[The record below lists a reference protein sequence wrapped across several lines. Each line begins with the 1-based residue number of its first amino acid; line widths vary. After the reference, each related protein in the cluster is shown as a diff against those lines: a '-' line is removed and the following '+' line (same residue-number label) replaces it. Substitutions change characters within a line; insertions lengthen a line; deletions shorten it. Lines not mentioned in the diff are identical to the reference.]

1 MGRLT
6 QWVLIEADVAVRRMS
21 HDQKVRLAD
30 EIHAQQ
36 PNMLASILV
45 LPQMGVDMAQLEV
58 ALHVLFVTFQAMKL
72 SGHPWPLATED
83 IQDGCLQR
91 LTASARFT
99 EGLPQELATKLVE
112 QFHTEHAERYLLAF
126 VYGWLGDNDL
136 MAVRTEAEKYL
147 MLGALNQVEC
157 VAFVGGVESTR
168 QRAGLAGRQDGMAG
182 RSRWARSR
190 HR

>member
-6 QWVLIEADVAVRRMS
+6 QWVVIEADIAVRRMR

-30 EIHAQQ
+30 EIYAQQ
-36 PNMLASILV
+36 PNMLAAILA

-72 SGHPWPLATED
+72 SGHPWPLVTED

-91 LTASARFT
+91 LTARARFT
-99 EGLPQELATKLVE
+99 EGLPQELATKVVE

-126 VYGWLGDNDL
+126 VYSWLGDNDL

-147 MLGALNQVEC
+147 MLGALNLVEC
-157 VAFVGGVESTR
+157 VAFVGAVEPTR
-168 QRAGLAGRQDGMAG
+168 
-182 RSRWARSR
+182 
-190 HR
+190 

>member
-6 QWVLIEADVAVRRMS
+6 QWVVIEADVAVRRMS

-45 LPQMGVDMAQLEV
+45 LPQMGVNMAQLEV

-72 SGHPWPLATED
+72 SCYPWPLVTED

-91 LTASARFT
+91 LTARVRFN
-99 EGLPQELATKLVE
+99 EGLPQELANKVVE
-112 QFHTEHAERYLLAF
+112 QFHHEHAERYLLAF
-126 VYGWLGDNDL
+126 VYGYLGEHDL
-136 MAVRTEAEKYL
+136 IAVRTEAEKYL
-147 MLGALNQVEC
+147 MLGALNLVEC
-157 VAFVGGVESTR
+157 VAFVGAVEPKR
-168 QRAGLAGRQDGMAG
+168 
-182 RSRWARSR
+182 
-190 HR
+190 